1 MPKTDKELKKIIR
14 EAEKVLESSSRPVA
28 AGKIKISKESLK
40 AAKAFNKY
48 KELTGKKKLS
58 GTEKRALLK
67 YTPKQVAKE
76 GTLKQS
82 TYEKRL
88 KAFKELMNR
97 DIQPGEYA
105 DLRYLTAK
113 QLQKRIG
120 SSYEDKATN
129 AEGETNDSGENEF
142 PDTFKDVDFPSV
154 RWWDVPSVI
163 RSSAEERRSGGL
175 LYGNSRIFWDDP
187 DKISL
192 ARLFYEG
199 IDGRQWSIIMA
210 LRSILVANGYSDIL
224 ISPDESRERFA
235 VYREEWNSVGELS
248 PDYKTTRKYR
258 KKS

>member
-1 MPKTDKELKKIIR
+1 MPKTDKELRKIIR
-14 EAEKVLESSSRPVA
+14 EAEKILESSSRPVA
-28 AGKIKISKESLK
+28 AGKMKISKESLK
-40 AAKAFNKY
+40 AAKAFNQY
-48 KELTGKKKLS
+48 KELTGRKKLS
-58 GTEKRALLK
+58 ATEKRALLR

-76 GTLKQS
+76 SNLKQS
-82 TYEKRL
+82 TYERRL

-113 QLQKRIG
+113 QLQKRV
-120 SSYEDKATN
+120 SSYEDRITN
-129 AEGETNDSGENEF
+129 TEGEKNDSEGNEF

-175 LYGNSRIFWDDP
+175 LYENAEIFWDDP
-187 DKISL
+187 DKVSL

-199 IDGRQWSIIMA
+199 VDGRQWSIIMA
-210 LRSILVANGYSDIL
+210 LRSILVANGYSNIL
-224 ISPDESRERFA
+224 ISPDESRNRFA
-235 VYREEWNSVGELS
+235 VYREEWDDVGELS

>member
-58 GTEKRALLK
+58 DTEKRALLK

-76 GTLKQS
+76 GTLNQS

-129 AEGETNDSGENEF
+129 AEGETNDSGGNEF

-175 LYGNSRIFWDDP
+175 LYENSEIFWDDP

-199 IDGRQWSIIMA
+199 VDGRQWSIIMA

>member
-1 MPKTDKELKKIIR
+1 MPKADKELKKIIR
-14 EAEKVLESSSRPVA
+14 EAEKILESSSKPVA
-28 AGKIKISKESLK
+28 AGKMKISREALK
-40 AAKAFNKY
+40 AAKAFNRY

-58 GTEKRALLK
+58 DIEKRALLK

-76 GTLKQS
+76 SNLKQS

-113 QLQKRIG
+113 QLQKRV
-120 SSYEDKATN
+120 SSYEDRITN
-129 AEGETNDSGENEF
+129 TEGEKNDSEGNEF

-175 LYGNSRIFWDDP
+175 LYENAEIFWDDP
-187 DKISL
+187 DKVSL

-199 IDGRQWSIIMA
+199 VDGRQWSIIMT
-210 LRSILVANGYSDIL
+210 LRSILVANGYSNIL
-224 ISPDESRERFA
+224 ISPDEPRDRFA
-235 VYREEWNSVGELS
+235 VYREEWNGVEKLS

>member
-14 EAEKVLESSSRPVA
+14 EAERVLESSSKPVA

-58 GTEKRALLK
+58 DTERRALLK

-76 GTLKQS
+76 SALKQS

-120 SSYEDKATN
+120 SYEDKITN
-129 AEGETNDSGENEF
+129 AEGERNDSEGDGFSDIFN
-142 PDTFKDVDFPSV
+142 DVDFPSV

-163 RSSAEERRSGGL
+163 RSSTEERRSGGL
-175 LYGNSRIFWDDP
+175 LYENAEIFWDDP

-199 IDGRQWSIIMA
+199 IDGRQWSVIMA

-224 ISPDESRERFA
+224 ISPDESRDRFA
-235 VYREEWNSVGELS
+235 VYREEWNNVGGLS